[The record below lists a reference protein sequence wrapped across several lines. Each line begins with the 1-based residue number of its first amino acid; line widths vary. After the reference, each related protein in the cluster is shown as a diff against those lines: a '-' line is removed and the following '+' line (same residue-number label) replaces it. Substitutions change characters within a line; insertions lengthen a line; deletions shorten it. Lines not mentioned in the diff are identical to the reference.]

1 MKKEPTVKPIIFSSE
16 MVRAL
21 LDGRK
26 TQTRQVMKDQPAPY
40 KGGVHPNHV
49 AKHPAPYID
58 AYCSERKTASNP
70 RGMSNEW
77 CWWTEDDRCGPFVGK
92 CPYKPGDLLW
102 VRETF
107 WIAEY
112 YSYGSTPGGCEISA
126 PPLAYRRG
134 SPVFYA
140 ADGSPPNVGNRTYGP
155 EGLRNGAFA
164 APDPYAI
171 WIKNPSIHMPLW
183 ASRLTLRVTNVR
195 AERLQDISEDD
206 ARAEGVRKEEA
217 RGHIL
222 WSGRDTERPTLPSA
236 RQAFLDHIWTDLYG
250 EHETK
255 SVGAN
260 PWVWVYEFEVIR
272 KNVGEVN

>member
-21 LDGRK
+21 LEGGK
-26 TQTRQVMKDQPAPY
+26 TQTRRYAHTAIERVPHNATWAPDSGF
-40 KGGVHPNHV
+40 KKTRRVGQIWSLHS
-49 AKHPAPYID
+49 PYLAGSRLLHGI
-58 AYCSERKTASNP
+58 AR
-70 RGMSNEW
+70 
-77 CWWTEDDRCGPFVGK
+77 

-102 VRETF
+102 VRETLERAKGEAIGYPSDCS
-107 WIAEY
+107 WLPN
-112 YSYGSTPGGCEISA
+112 TPWTWKRDTLPA
-126 PPLAYRRG
+126 M
-134 SPVFYA
+134 F
-140 ADGSPPNVGNRTYGP
+140 
-155 EGLRNGAFA
+155 
-164 APDPYAI
+164 
-171 WIKNPSIHMPLW
+171 MPRW

-206 ARAEGVRKEEA
+206 ARAEGVRKGGV
-217 RGHIL
+217 RGHTL

-272 KNVGEVN
+272 KNVGEVMA